1 MSTRFGAGR
10 VKRSLLHFFAGK
22 VASAVGGLTAVL
34 MVVHGLTVREF
45 AAYSVLVGLV
55 EMFTAVS
62 GLGLQHV
69 VLRYVPELYARYQ
82 QHALRQ
88 LVGLACAL
96 RSVLLF
102 VLLSL
107 AWWLAPVLAGWI
119 GLGDLVDA
127 FRVFLLVVGFRSLN
141 QFLSM
146 ILESMLHQGISQL
159 AFSLVALGRC
169 WGMMWLTGFS
179 SMNLLNVIWVECVCE
194 IVATIIMLVGIVRS
208 VRHGVADGH
217 EGDQADDDPHW
228 LRHQRPVLV
237 KFAGWAYLQHLA
249 TLPFGGTTNRLVGG
263 AMFGSMTM
271 ASFGFALSIYDYAK
285 RYLPTQLLIGLIR
298 PVVVAR
304 YATTGS
310 FTRAAELCEQAMQF
324 NLVLLA
330 AMLAALAVSG
340 DELLG
345 MISNGKYMESS
356 VIMLATLLVVLVLE
370 TQRVVLDVLTQM
382 VNHYEILVSTNLFL
396 SSSVVGGIV
405 GYAWLGALAFPL
417 ANLAALVIAIWR
429 TDRTLAGMGFVYKH
443 DWTGAGWSLMS
454 LLISTAAGRLA
465 RYAGLDWV
473 SALIVAMLVFALFFV
488 KLQLKPTLGFARD
501 MIGSKQSKG

>member
-10 VKRSLLHFFAGK
+10 VKRGLLHFFAGK
-22 VASAVGGLTAVL
+22 VVSAVGGLTAVL
-34 MVVHGLTVREF
+34 LVVHGLSVPEF
-45 AAYSVLVGLV
+45 AAYSVLVALV
-55 EMFTAVS
+55 EVFTAVS

-69 VLRYVPELYARYQ
+69 MLRYVPELYARYQ
-82 QHALRQ
+82 QRALRQ
-88 LVGLACAL
+88 LIRTAFAL
-96 RSVLLF
+96 RGLLLL

-107 AWWLAPVLAGWI
+107 AWWAAPVLAGWI
-119 GLGDLVDA
+119 GVGQMVDA
-127 FRVFLLVVGFRSLN
+127 FRVFLLVVGFRSMN

-159 AFSLVALGRC
+159 AFSLIALGRC
-169 WGMMWLTGFS
+169 AGLLWLGQQGAV
-179 SMNLLNVIWVECVCE
+179 NLVNVIWLECACE
-194 IVATIIMLVGIVRS
+194 IAATVIMLVGLARS
-208 VRHGVADGH
+208 LRHG
-217 EGDQADDDPHW
+217 GDEHAANDDPHW
-228 LRHQRPVLV
+228 VRHQRPVLI

-249 TLPFGGTTNRLVGG
+249 TLPFGGNTNRLVGG

-285 RYLPTQLLIGLIR
+285 RYLPTQLLIGMIR

-310 FTRAAELCEQAMQF
+310 FPRAAELCEQAMQF

-345 MISNGKYMESS
+345 LISQGKYMDSS
-356 VIMLATLLVVLVLE
+356 VQILVALLVVLVLE

-382 VNHYEILVSTNLFL
+382 VNHYEILVPTNLFL

-405 GYAWLGALAFPL
+405 GYPWLGALAFPL
-417 ANLAALVIAIWR
+417 ANLVALVLAIWR
-429 TDRTLAGMGFVYKH
+429 TDRTLAGMGYVYRH
-443 DWTGAGWSLMS
+443 DWRGAGYSLMN
-454 LLISTAAGRLA
+454 LTVSTLAGYLA
-465 RYAGLDWV
+465 RRAGLDWLGGLGV
-473 SALIVAMLVFALFFV
+473 TMAVFAAIFF
-488 KLQLKPTLGFARD
+488 KTQWKPTLGFARD
-501 MIGSKQSKG
+501 MIGSKQNKG